1 MNDLMN
7 DVMNNA
13 MNKDAS
19 NDNANAATLRGNAL
33 LTDKVAIITGAAQGI
48 GFACA
53 ARFGAEGAKVVL
65 GDINCDAG
73 EAAAKQLRERGI
85 DARHQVCDVGR
96 ESSID
101 ALLDFAEAAHGRIDC
116 AIANAGIVKHVDP
129 LTMSIDDFDAVLTV
143 NLRGVVLTGQR
154 AAQRMIRQPPD
165 ENGARGCIINMSS
178 INAIVA
184 IPEIAPYIVAK
195 GGVNQWTKCLGIR
208 LAQDGVRVNA
218 IGPGSINTEMFH
230 AIADNPQKY
239 RAVLSRT
246 PIGRPGEPD
255 EVAKVAVFLACD
267 YSSYLIGETVYPD
280 GGRLGLN
287 YFVKVDDNA

>member
-1 MNDLMN
+1 MN
-7 DVMNNA
+7 DVMNDTMNNA

-19 NDNANAATLRGNAL
+19 NDNANTTALRGNAL

-178 INAIVA
+178 INALRCH
-184 IPEIAPYIVAK
+184 PR
-195 GGVNQWTKCLGIR
+195 N
-208 LAQDGVRVNA
+208 
-218 IGPGSINTEMFH
+218 
-230 AIADNPQKY
+230 
-239 RAVLSRT
+239 RAVHRRQRRRQSMDKMLGHSLGARRRARQCNRPRLDQHRNVSRHRRQ
-246 PIGRPGEPD
+246 PAKISRGA
-255 EVAKVAVFLACD
+255 VAHADWPARRT
-267 YSSYLIGETVYPD
+267 G
-280 GGRLGLN
+280 
-287 YFVKVDDNA
+287 